1 MAPPLLRRNHFGG
14 HNEAGR
20 SIWRSRWA
28 PDIDCHSKSLGEWRF
43 IFPICMRR
51 CATIKAQLALRRQW
65 FAFTNHVGS
74 VLIASTSGRGALLS
88 PRARCLWSFVS
99 TFFLIDYTRTIF
111 HSPPGFSGHLI
122 ELPNAAP
129 PHPVL
134 FSEPQ
139 MASAHTSVLSRQ
151 SAQPTPRDVPPTWQI
166 RAKKTPLFSLR
177 HPYWIFMYITYSL
190 TTRTNSKCDGSFG

>member
-1 MAPPLLRRNHFGG
+1 MTFGLRSPRAEFVTLCGATVC
-14 HNEAGR
+14 EAGR

-43 IFPICMRR
+43 IFPICTRH

-129 PHPVL
+129 PRPVL
-134 FSEPQ
+134 FSKPQ

-151 SAQPTPRDVPPTWQI
+151 SAQTTPEGCSANLANSRQKKNAPSFFTPPI
-166 RAKKTPLFSLR
+166 LDL
-177 HPYWIFMYITYSL
+177 HVHYIQSNDSY
-190 TTRTNSKCDGSFG
+190 K